1 MDELLQLARSYHA
14 RLSDPAFEAQCKEFN
29 EVLQSVEADFNLLH
43 ELQRVFI
50 RGDRQT
56 RKSASDEAQ
65 YFSLAMDYRFPLTG
79 DFESY
84 YGARLFLEAYSADH
98 QGVGVSAGAGSLQLK
113 SGSVPDRAAH
123 DPALF
128 DLGLFYRLYLTPP
141 HVSLRPYATIQLNVG
156 TMFWDYRD
164 DPVSHGEE
172 VKFDSVG
179 WADACVGVGLVV
191 NISKRCHIIGEVNYG
206 GMSFF
211 DTTYHDLKNELFDS
225 CGYVT
230 LKAGLGWTF

>member
-1 MDELLQLARSYHA
+1 
-14 RLSDPAFEAQCKEFN
+14 
-29 EVLQSVEADFNLLH
+29 
-43 ELQRVFI
+43 
-50 RGDRQT
+50 
-56 RKSASDEAQ
+56 
-65 YFSLAMDYRFPLTG
+65 
-79 DFESY
+79 
-84 YGARLFLEAYSADH
+84 
-98 QGVGVSAGAGSLQLK
+98 
-113 SGSVPDRAAH
+113 
-123 DPALF
+123 
-128 DLGLFYRLYLTPP
+128 
-141 HVSLRPYATIQLNVG
+141 
-156 TMFWDYRD
+156 MFWDYRD